1 MTRKILEA
9 LADEN
14 LQLVKRYI
22 SHDSETSQEMIRLG
36 KLSTAFEETLSDEEK
51 EAFQNLKVT
60 SDSVNLNYAT
70 ERFVVGF
77 RLGVLMMTEV
87 YAGSDELIRH

>member
-36 KLSTAFEETLSDEEK
+36 KLRTAFEETSSDEEK

>member
-14 LQLVKRYI
+14 LQLVKRPI
-22 SHDSETSQEMIRLG
+22 DHDSEISQEMIKLG
-36 KLSTAFEETLSDEEK
+36 KLRTAFEETLSDEEK

>member
-14 LQLVKRYI
+14 LQLVKRYV

-36 KLSTAFEETLSDEEK
+36 KLRTAFEETLSDEEK

>member
-36 KLSTAFEETLSDEEK
+36 KLRTAFEETLSDEEK

>member
-36 KLSTAFEETLSDEEK
+36 KLRTAFEETLSDEEK

-70 ERFVVGF
+70 ERFITGF

-87 YAGSDELIRH
+87 FAGSDDLIVH

>member
-36 KLSTAFEETLSDEEK
+36 KLRTAFEETLSDEEK
-51 EAFQNLKVT
+51 EALQNLKVT